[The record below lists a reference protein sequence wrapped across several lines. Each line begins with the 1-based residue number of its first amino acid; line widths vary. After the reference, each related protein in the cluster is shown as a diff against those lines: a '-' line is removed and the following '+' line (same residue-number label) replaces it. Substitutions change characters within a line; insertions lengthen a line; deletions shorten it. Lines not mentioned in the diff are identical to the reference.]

1 MRVTI
6 RPYRQSDANAFLGLV
21 KALADYERL
30 DPPTPAACR
39 RLRRD
44 VGRRIE
50 VLMAEAGSRP
60 VGYAIYLF
68 TYSSFLGRPTLFL
81 EDLFVRPDCREL
93 GVGKR
98 LMAALRRIARQE
110 KCGRMEWLVLG
121 WNKPAIRFYEGLGA
135 RHIREWMPFRM
146 KP

>member
-6 RPYRQSDANAFLGLV
+6 RPYRQSDANTFLGLV
-21 KALADYERL
+21 KALADFERL
-30 DPPTPAACR
+30 APPTPAACR

-50 VLMAEAGSRP
+50 VLMAEAGGQP
-60 VGYAIYLF
+60 AGYAIHLF

-81 EDLFVRPDCREL
+81 EDLFVLPEFRKL
-93 GVGKR
+93 GIGKR
-98 LMAALRRIARQE
+98 LVEALRRIARRA

-121 WNKPAIRFYEGLGA
+121 WNKPAIRFYEAIGA
-135 RHIREWMPFRM
+135 RHLREWRPYRL